1 MSLLLASLLS
11 QSVLAGDGSSSL
23 SEYVTLV
30 TMEFAA
36 SFFEAADDFVSSV
49 DETKYAP
56 AYRTGDEESFRPASS
71 ANNVV
76 P

>member
-11 QSVLAGDGSSSL
+11 LSVLVGDGSSSL

-30 TMEFAA
+30 TMEFVP

-56 AYRTGDEESFRPASS
+56 AYRTGDEEDFWPASLAKS
-71 ANNVV
+71 VV